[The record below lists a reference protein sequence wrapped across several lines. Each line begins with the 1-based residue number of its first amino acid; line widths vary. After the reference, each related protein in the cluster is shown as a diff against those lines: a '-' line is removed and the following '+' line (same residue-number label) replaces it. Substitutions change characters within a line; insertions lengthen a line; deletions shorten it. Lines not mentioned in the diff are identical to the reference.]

1 MCSCMPA
8 GGKRGS
14 LQVCACIRISNL
26 HMPVIAHIECPSSR
40 LDATSLGLYTGSQD
54 RDRPKGC
61 RACGDASYHPQGAAL
76 QMCDTS
82 LPGWV
87 SASPTEMKRDGR
99 PGPNSENGIR
109 GENKTAAFY
118 MSGQAISCNSNL
130 NPSKEEERKEREV
143 ILQWPRNDRFH
154 QKQVCW

>member
-1 MCSCMPA
+1 MPA
-8 GGKRGS
+8 GGERGS
-14 LQVCACIRISNL
+14 LQVCTCIRISNL
-26 HMPVIAHIECPSSR
+26 HMPVIAHIECASSR
-40 LDATSLGLYTGSQD
+40 LDATSLGLYTGRQD
-54 RDRPKGC
+54 GDRPKGC
-61 RACGDASYHPQGAAL
+61 CTCGDASYHPQGAAL
-76 QMCDTS
+76 QTCDTS

-87 SASPTEMKRDGR
+87 SASPTEMKRDGVEDR
-99 PGPNSENGIR
+99 TVKTVSE

-130 NPSKEEERKEREV
+130 NPSKEEQRKEREV